1 MVEVLGAFPARPPTP
16 PRASSNVLIDG
27 DGNRAQSRLSV
38 LRTPGDSPLSTNGL
52 TNLPSG
58 GQLKKVNFSPFPP
71 YVIKPPTF
79 HATSTPNSA
88 AKDLS
93 HFSAGKPFKS
103 ILKATTTTSHLE
115 SPDEEPQTS
124 ESFAMLL
131 ESVTQQLAGE
141 SLSSRVD
148 AYIHLLGA
156 LKAYDGVP
164 EQEALLSKLGL
175 LCQFIQRDVNRDLE
189 KGEVVEQNLTTNALK
204 LGILFIWS
212 APLLTQLPD
221 DFKIFIVDQSLNA
234 LQDGK
239 LPKSV
244 LNHYVHVLSTQNFPP
259 KIMTNSRLTRI
270 LVVLSDVTDRVSG
283 NGIVSQRLSVYQRLL
298 SQSKTVMA
306 SEPGLWIENLIS
318 GMLHPI
324 KDTRSKA
331 ISLGMQAAATLGP
344 NLDVS
349 NTILATFEK
358 ELSQGR
364 RLVSE
369 ICERMSR
376 MMSSIESGMHVP
388 QIWSI
393 LVLLMRSRRFNIEQW
408 RHFKEWTLILQKC
421 FNCSEPAI
429 KAQATVGWNRF
440 VYAINPSEST
450 SSSMMKMLSKP
461 IISGIERRK
470 NEKPEAPISAL
481 MLSSYYN
488 LLYYG
493 FRPASSYKHF
503 DYVWDEW
510 VEQPFVNVFGTSQ
523 QPSEFACRVL
533 SCLLWSSQPRLWNE
547 NKVNEVTKFE
557 PEHLVPLDSRW
568 TRSRIA
574 PILKAFDILFKSSS
588 WERGTNVEPWIATAW
603 ISLSSALAD
612 ASSKE
617 IKPSAELM
625 HAIASVLG
633 FFQRLWHGA
642 PASLNGNTSGE
653 FMERFSFLSTTII
666 ATIGTSPF
674 TEKVL
679 LKTAQETFLTAT
691 TPTHRRSHVDTDL
704 DTPFAHLLRIVSSNN
719 EFPESSDSYS
729 KLIDSVLEC
738 GSKGRQSRGSRLE
751 FLEKCNEVCQLET
764 ELQSSGP
771 ILCRRYLWEAVAKL
785 TMKCL
790 NSHPLETKRDRDG
803 TVSRDYDN
811 VIKILSRGLQIPDAH
826 MAWGSLLDAFVRSV
840 RTERGE
846 RGIATLIVEPL
857 SENLRHLG
865 PDQVCLPLKAVIN
878 QALSLPYYQQTKL
891 RSPPFGLNHGS
902 SAPDQV
908 LFPIKL
914 LELVDKVLS
923 EFYQHSKHTQYPE
936 IAEVVESLTSLL
948 GSGVLQF
955 RSAVLDKLQG
965 PLALWLS
972 DSARHLT
979 LEDGADSRLL
989 TAVSPDDAAQYL
1001 SEVDF
1006 CSVGLSRWRLRIFCK
1021 QLSHTIVLI

>member
-16 PRASSNVLIDG
+16 PRASSHILIDG
-27 DGNRAQSRLSV
+27 NANRAQGRLSL
-38 LRTPGDSPLSTNGL
+38 LRTPGDSPLSTDGL
-52 TNLPSG
+52 TKVRSG
-58 GQLKKVNFSPFPP
+58 GHSKKVNFSPFPP
-71 YVIKPPTF
+71 KVIKPPTF
-79 HATSTPNSA
+79 NATSMPDAT
-88 AKDLS
+88 AKGLS
-93 HFSAGKPFKS
+93 SFSARKPSKS
-103 ILKATTTTSHLE
+103 ILKATNTLHLG
-115 SPDEEPQTS
+115 SPAEELRAP

-141 SLSSRVD
+141 SLSARVD

-164 EQEALLSKLGL
+164 EPEALLSKLGL
-175 LCQFIQRDVNRDLE
+175 LSQFIQRDINRDLE

-212 APLLTQLPD
+212 ASLSSQLPD

-244 LNHYVHVLSTQNFPP
+244 LNHYVHVLSTQCFPP

-270 LVVLSDVTDRVSG
+270 LAVLSDVTDRVSG

-306 SEPGLWIENLIS
+306 SEPELWIENLIS
-318 GMLHPI
+318 AMLHPI
-324 KDTRSKA
+324 KDTRAKA
-331 ISLGMQAAATLGP
+331 ISLGMQAAAALGP

-349 NTILATFEK
+349 NTILGTFDK

-364 RLVSE
+364 KLVSE

-393 LVLLMRSRRFNIEQW
+393 LVLLMKSRRFNIEQW

-470 NEKPEAPISAL
+470 NEKPGAPISAL

-493 FRPASSYKHF
+493 FRPPASYKHL

-510 VEQPFVNVFGTSQ
+510 VEQPFLNVFGTSQ
-523 QPSEFACRVL
+523 QLSESACRIL
-533 SCLLWSSQPRLWNE
+533 SYLLWSSQPRLWNE
-547 NKVNEVTKFE
+547 NKVNEVPKFE
-557 PEHLVPLDSRW
+557 PEHLVPLESKW
-568 TRSRIA
+568 IRSRIA
-574 PILKAFDILFKSSS
+574 LILKAFEILFKSSS
-588 WERGTNVEPWIATAW
+588 WERGTNADPWIATAW
-603 ISLSSALAD
+603 RNLSSALAD
-612 ASSKE
+612 AGSKE
-617 IKPSAELM
+617 IKPSADLM

-633 FFQRLWHGA
+633 LFQRLWHGA
-642 PASLNGNTSGE
+642 PASLNGNTNGE
-653 FMERFSFLSTTII
+653 FMERFSLLSTSII
-666 ATIGTSPF
+666 GTIGSSPF
-674 TEKVL
+674 TEKL
-679 LKTAQETFLTAT
+679 LLRTAQETFLTAN
-691 TPTHRRSHVDTDL
+691 TPTHRRSHVDNDL
-704 DTPFAHLLRIVSSNN
+704 DTPFTHLLRIMSPVSD
-719 EFPESSDSYS
+719 FPETNSYS
-729 KLIDSVLEC
+729 KLLDSVLEC
-738 GSKGRQSRGSRLE
+738 GSRGRLSRGSLLE

-764 ELQSSGP
+764 ELQLSSSVP
-771 ILCRRYLWEAVAKL
+771 CRQYLWEAVAKL

-790 NSHPLETKRDRDG
+790 NSFPLETMRDRDG
-803 TVSRDYDN
+803 SVSRDYDN
-811 VIKILSRGLQIPDAH
+811 VIKILSRGLQFPTAH
-826 MAWGSLLDAFVRSV
+826 VIWSSLLDAFVRSV

-857 SENLRHLG
+857 SDNFQQLG
-865 PDQVCLPLKAVIN
+865 LDQVCLPLKAVIN

-891 RSPPFGLNHGS
+891 RPHPFGLTHGS
-902 SAPDQV
+902 SAPDQA
-908 LFPIKL
+908 LFPMKL
-914 LELVDKVLS
+914 VEVVDRVLS
-923 EFYQHSKHTQYPE
+923 EFYQHSKHTEHPE

-955 RSAVLDKLQG
+955 RAAVLDKLQS
-965 PLALWLS
+965 PLALWLR
-972 DSARHLT
+972 DAARLLT
-979 LEDGADSRLL
+979 LENGTDSRLL
-989 TAVSPDDAAQYL
+989 TAVRTNEAAYYL
-1001 SEVDF
+1001 READF
-1006 CSVGLSRWRLRIFCK
+1006 RSAGLSR
-1021 QLSHTIVLI
+1021 